1 MVLDRT
7 QGGWILWGCFECMNS
22 SAVADDVD
30 GDAGTGDGE
39 EEEESEGD
47 GGTEG
52 FASQDFQMCS
62 CGKKS
67 STITS
72 THPN

>member
-1 MVLDRT
+1 
-7 QGGWILWGCFECMNS
+7 MNS